1 MKARYAEFLLP
12 ISTTTTEPER
22 TYPWGK
28 TRLRLARS
36 KPPKSGRSWQFA
48 KWVDCTTATNGK
60 QPKASATYSRFLV
73 DRFAAS
79 ALASPQIHREFVYKH
94 ATRTARLVTVLM
106 NQPARHTEFSLGT
119 DSTAINYRTHIWK
132 HLVPFFG
139 EYSMKDLNPEM
150 VQQFVSASA
159 VSAKTTKNI
168 CITLQSMWTTAKAW
182 GYVAHDLMEGVVLP
196 EVKRVQ
202 RFFLSQR
209 EIQFIL
215 AKAQEPHR
223 TWYGLAAET
232 GLRAGELCG
241 LTVDDIDIERGML
254 QVRQSA
260 WRGKLGDP
268 KTDDSIRVVELSPQA
283 CAHLRT
289 FLKSWHP
296 NERRLLF
303 ATCNGTPWDQ
313 NLLLKRKFR
322 PLLRSLGI
330 QVPRGNGFHAFRHAN
345 ATLMNSFG
353 ASQKLRQQRLGHA
366 EGSPITE
373 TIYTHVISED
383 GKRIAAQL
391 GKAVWGVL
399 DPSWTLKENGSGVE
413 PPKPLYLN

>member
-1 MKARYAEFLLP
+1 
-12 ISTTTTEPER
+12 
-22 TYPWGK
+22 
-28 TRLRLARS
+28 
-36 KPPKSGRSWQFA
+36 
-48 KWVDCTTATNGK
+48 
-60 QPKASATYSRFLV
+60 
-73 DRFAAS
+73 
-79 ALASPQIHREFVYKH
+79 
-94 ATRTARLVTVLM
+94 
-106 NQPARHTEFSLGT
+106 
-119 DSTAINYRTHIWK
+119 
-132 HLVPFFG
+132 
-139 EYSMKDLNPEM
+139 
-150 VQQFVSASA
+150 
-159 VSAKTTKNI
+159 
-168 CITLQSMWTTAKAW
+168 MWTTAKAW

-303 ATCNGTPWDQ
+303 ATRNGTPWDQ

-366 EGSPITE
+366 DGSPVTE

-413 PPKPLYLN
+413 TPKPLYLN

>member
-1 MKARYAEFLLP
+1 VFP
-12 ISTTTTEPER
+12 CFDV
-22 TYPWGK
+22 W
-28 TRLRLARS
+28 RS
-36 KPPKSGRSWQFA
+36 RMQ
-48 KWVDCTTATNGK
+48 
-60 QPKASATYSRFLV
+60 L
-73 DRFAAS
+73 
-79 ALASPQIHREFVYKH
+79 
-94 ATRTARLVTVLM
+94 
-106 NQPARHTEFSLGT
+106 
-119 DSTAINYRTHIWK
+119 
-132 HLVPFFG
+132 
-139 EYSMKDLNPEM
+139 
-150 VQQFVSASA
+150 
-159 VSAKTTKNI
+159 SAKGETLSRVPLVQTAKTNKNI

-223 TWYGLAAET
+223 TWYG
-232 GLRAGELCG
+232 ELCG

-289 FLKSWHP
+289 FLKSWHS

-303 ATCNGTPWDQ
+303 ATCDGTPWDQ

-322 PLLRSLGI
+322 PLIRSLCI

-345 ATLMNSFG
+345 ATPMNSFG

-366 EGSPITE
+366 DE
-373 TIYTHVISED
+373 
-383 GKRIAAQL
+383 L
-391 GKAVWGVL
+391 
-399 DPSWTLKENGSGVE
+399 
-413 PPKPLYLN
+413 